1 MQKIYLNGQGHKVA
15 APVTSKEE
23 YFAIRNTVSNRE
35 NLMKAHQGD
44 EDAKRRL
51 VQFNYNDLLPDGR
64 LAGCCH
70 PSS

>member
-1 MQKIYLNGQGHKVA
+1 MA

-51 VQFNYNDLLPDGR
+51 VQFNYNDLLPDGK
-64 LAGCCH
+64 LAGSAI
-70 PSS
+70 PPATLQAM